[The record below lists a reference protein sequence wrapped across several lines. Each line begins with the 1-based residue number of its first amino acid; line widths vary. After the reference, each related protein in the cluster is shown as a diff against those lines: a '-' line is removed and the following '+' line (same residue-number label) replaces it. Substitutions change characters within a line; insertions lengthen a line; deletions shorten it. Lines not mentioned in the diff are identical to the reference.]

1 MDLSY
6 LPGLDD
12 FVQDE
17 LAFSDTSVTFCR
29 ATSIVVH

>member
-29 ATSIVVH
+29 ATCIVVH